1 MKSKGGETSMFTFL
15 NLQRL
20 SVTILTGRD
29 PKRIEKKVLDAGF
42 TKQWNAHASLEYS
55 PVHSLTGVYF
65 DDGVLRFVWR
75 KGLEFWLR
83 DKTKDYQE
91 EMDADT
97 YQFRAYRLRGERS
110 VTRFEMRP
118 WILRAT
124 VVPFVILICYWMA
137 LR

>member
-1 MKSKGGETSMFTFL
+1 MLMH
-15 NLQRL
+15 R
-20 SVTILTGRD
+20 
-29 PKRIEKKVLDAGF
+29 
-42 TKQWNAHASLEYS
+42 WNIP

-124 VVPFVILICYWMA
+124 VVPFVILICYWIA
-137 LR
+137 LSVLICCTLLGVHEVFRWFVNH